1 MASSLLPNPSN
12 LIKTDP
18 LFPPFPSY
26 PPSAF
31 RDSVNSVIPSNLEV
45 SVRAQVR
52 CGLYCGC
59 GERYR
64 SSLLSA
70 VLAVTLIHNYLYR
83 EIVLLT
89 AAIISV
95 LTFLLVAVNL
105 FKVLQTL
112 MYTDLPMYLAAKL
125 MFLGVP
131 LLLTLT
137 IPAGLLAA
145 VMIVFG
151 RMSSDRE
158 LLALKASGVGLAPIV
173 APVIVLA
180 MGLSLVDY
188 WLVAYVVPECQKEFN
203 GMKHEIVTNNP
214 MALLNAE
221 EVVDKI
227 PGWRIVFARKQGSQL
242 EDAFL
247 WRLDDDSNQVT
258 TSIRAREARV
268 DLDLEHQQLV
278 MTLLNGKEE
287 EYPHDGD
294 AMKVN
299 IGGHG
304 EQMVEAVS
312 LNSFYEKV
320 QKKLAWMTLPEI
332 EDIIIAMQT
341 APTGEQASPYLTELQ
356 ARISFSLTTF
366 TFIVVGIPLAIQT
379 QRRETSFGI
388 VITGL
393 IVLLYYV
400 LGAVGRGLKAHAGMY
415 PELIIWTPNILFQAV
430 GFYLF
435 YRANRK

>member
-1 MASSLLPNPSN
+1 
-12 LIKTDP
+12 
-18 LFPPFPSY
+18 
-26 PPSAF
+26 
-31 RDSVNSVIPSNLEV
+31 
-45 SVRAQVR
+45 
-52 CGLYCGC
+52 
-59 GERYR
+59 
-64 SSLLSA
+64 
-70 VLAVTLIHNYLYR
+70 VTLIHNYLYK
-83 EIVLLT
+83 EIILLT
-89 AAIISV
+89 AAIIGV
-95 LTFLLVAVNL
+95 LTFLMAAVSM
-105 FKVLQTL
+105 FKILPML
-112 MYTDLPMYLAAKL
+112 LYTDLPLYLAAKL

-131 LLLTLT
+131 LLLTIT
-137 IPAGLLAA
+137 IPAGLLAG

-173 APVIVLA
+173 APVIVMA
-180 MGLSLVDY
+180 MILSVADY
-188 WLVAYVVPECQKEFN
+188 LLIAYAVPECQKEFN

-227 PGWRIVFARKQGSQL
+227 PGWRIVFAKKEGSQL

-247 WRLDDDSNQVT
+247 WRLDDVTNQVT

-388 VITGL
+388 VITGI

-400 LGAVGRGLKAHAGMY
+400 LGAVGRGLKGHAGMY

>member
-1 MASSLLPNPSN
+1 M
-12 LIKTDP
+12 
-18 LFPPFPSY
+18 
-26 PPSAF
+26 
-31 RDSVNSVIPSNLEV
+31 
-45 SVRAQVR
+45 
-52 CGLYCGC
+52 
-59 GERYR
+59 
-64 SSLLSA
+64 
-70 VLAVTLIHNYLYR
+70 TLIHNYLYR
-83 EIVLLT
+83 EIILLT
-89 AAIISV
+89 MAIIGV
-95 LTFLLVAVNL
+95 LTFLLVAVSM

-112 MYTDLPMYLAAKL
+112 MYTDLPLWLAAKL
-125 MFLGVP
+125 MLLGIP
-131 LLLTLT
+131 LTLTLT

-180 MGLSLVDY
+180 MGLSLLDY

-214 MALLNAE
+214 MALLNPE
-221 EVVDKI
+221 EIVEKI
-227 PGWRIVFARKQGSQL
+227 PGWKIYFANKQGTTLNDVLLWRFDEANRIVS
-242 EDAFL
+242 
-247 WRLDDDSNQVT
+247 
-258 TSIRAREARV
+258 SIRAEHAVV

-278 MTLLNGKEE
+278 LQLLNEREE
-287 EYPHDGD
+287 NYPHDDD

-299 IGGHG
+299 PGGRG
-304 EQMVEAVS
+304 EQVVEAVS

-320 QKKLAWMTLPEI
+320 QRKLAWMTLPEI
-332 EDIIIAMQT
+332 EDVIYSMQT

-356 ARISFSLTTF
+356 ARISFSITTF

-379 QRRETSFGI
+379 QRRETSFGV
-388 VITGL
+388 VITFL

-400 LGAVGRGLKAHAGMY
+400 LGAVGKGLKAHAGLY
-415 PELIIWTPNILFQAV
+415 PELIIWAPNILFQAV